1 MLLTDANLLG
11 MAAGT
16 LTTVAF
22 VPQVLKTWR
31 SKSARDVSYGMF
43 LIFSSG
49 VFLWL
54 LYGLAIGATPIVIT
68 NAVTLVLALLM
79 LVLKRLYR

>member
-1 MLLTDANLLG
+1 MLMSDANLLG

-31 SKSARDVSYGMF
+31 SKSAGDVSYGMF

-54 LYGLAIGATPIVIT
+54 LYGLAIGATPIVVA
-68 NAVTLVLALLM
+68 NAVTLVLALTM

>member
-1 MLLTDANLLG
+1 
-11 MAAGT
+11 
-16 LTTVAF
+16 
-22 VPQVLKTWR
+22 
-31 SKSARDVSYGMF
+31 MF

-68 NAVTLVLALLM
+68 NAVTLVLALIM

>member
-1 MLLTDANLLG
+1 MTDANLLG

-31 SKSARDVSYGMF
+31 SKSAGDVSYGMF

-54 LYGLAIGATPIVIT
+54 LYGLAIGATPIVVA
-68 NAVTLVLALLM
+68 NAVTLVLALTM

>member
-1 MLLTDANLLG
+1 MLMTDANLLG

-31 SKSARDVSYGMF
+31 SKSAGDVSYGMF

-54 LYGLAIGATPIVIT
+54 LYGLAIGATPIVVA
-68 NAVTLVLALLM
+68 NAVTLVLALTM